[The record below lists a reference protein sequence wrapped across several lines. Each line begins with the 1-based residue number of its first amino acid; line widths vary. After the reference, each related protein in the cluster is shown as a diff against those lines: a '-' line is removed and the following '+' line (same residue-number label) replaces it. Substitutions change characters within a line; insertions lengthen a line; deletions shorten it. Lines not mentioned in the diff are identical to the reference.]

1 MITILAEAEHRNYN
15 INKKQLELI
24 NYAVANSEE
33 PILIIMEAS
42 PLLLW
47 IMQNKIFEGI
57 KNVSKLGIY
66 INSTWKNMRNTL
78 VKLALT
84 GKIYIMS
91 YDIVQTLDYNTKKQV
106 KKYFNVDLPDP
117 WVCPE
122 VCCKEEREYH
132 KKSEQMINNAIGKLI
147 QSKLPKYDNQFS
159 KIHEH
164 IYREIIENLHTSYSV
179 ITDNCNLDKIYTG
192 YMISRDTIGTEYIN
206 NFFSKFGDY
215 NSIVIC
221 HVVHAYYSH
230 DPTNGKRYIHNF
242 PENTNRRFSDYSNE
256 LEPFA
261 GNLRGD
267 KKNIMVIDGKRKFHE
282 NSLETKLL
290 KISKGED
297 IQLDKTKSHLV
308 ESSYIMLYPYQFDY
322 FLVA

>member
-24 NYAVANSEE
+24 NHAVANSEE
-33 PILIIMEAS
+33 PILIIMEQS

-47 IMQNKIFEGI
+47 IMQNKIFEGV
-57 KNVSKLGIY
+57 KNVSKLGTY
-66 INSTWKNMRNTL
+66 INSTWKCMRNTL

-84 GKIYIMS
+84 GKVYIMS
-91 YDIVQTLDYNTKKQV
+91 YDIVQILDYQTSKKA
-106 KKYFNVDLPDP
+106 KEYFNIDLPNP
-117 WVCPE
+117 WKCPE

-132 KKSEQMINNAIGKLI
+132 KKAERMINKAMVKLI
-147 QSKLPKYDNQFS
+147 QSKLPKYDNSFS

-164 IYREIIENLHTSYSV
+164 IFREVIENLHTSYS
-179 ITDNCNLDKIYTG
+179 IISENCNLDKISTG
-192 YMISRDTIGTEYIN
+192 YMISRDTLGTEYIN

-230 DPTNGKRYIHNF
+230 DPTNGKRYMHTF
-242 PENTNRRFSDYSNE
+242 PENTDRRFSDYSNE

-267 KKNIMVIDGKRKFHE
+267 KKNIMVINGKRKFHE
-282 NSLETKLL
+282 NSLETQLL
-290 KISKGED
+290 KIRAGED
-297 IQLDKTKSHLV
+297 IQLDKTKSYWV
-308 ESSYIMLYPYQFDY
+308 QSSYIKLYPHQFDY